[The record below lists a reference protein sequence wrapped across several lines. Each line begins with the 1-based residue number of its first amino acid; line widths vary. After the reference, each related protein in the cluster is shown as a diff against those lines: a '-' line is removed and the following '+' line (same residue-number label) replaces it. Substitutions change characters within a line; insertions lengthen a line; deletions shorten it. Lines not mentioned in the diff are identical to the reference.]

1 VRPERLQFIA
11 AWVHAFPRGVAERS
25 RKVRD
30 HQPDL
35 SPKPDSMSY
44 APRDIRPEHDD
55 PRRAGSWQSGMSVTS
70 YFAKPRVVLV
80 RTASLSV
87 GCMGS
92 SGTVS
97 SGMIRVAMSLTKTM
111 T

>member
-1 VRPERLQFIA
+1 
-11 AWVHAFPRGVAERS
+11 
-25 RKVRD
+25 
-30 HQPDL
+30 
-35 SPKPDSMSY
+35 
-44 APRDIRPEHDD
+44 
-55 PRRAGSWQSGMSVTS
+55 MSVTS

-87 GCMGS
+87 GCMGP